1 VPRVPSLGQLLRS
14 LIATVAGLTP
24 LKDASK
30 KEPTAPA
37 APPSEVDEIKAD
49 VKGLRDSLGRM
60 GKSIGAIVTA
70 VVAAVGYTQ
79 IHDIFPFPAGEP
91 LWLRALA
98 IGAAAAGLGAS
109 AFLVVR
115 FFFAQRR
122 ILIES
127 DLSRR
132 WRWHVDWNEAVEQT
146 HKSAWSEGAPT
157 LYDLD
162 RRSIR
167 LDRIARRLE
176 TTTDDDSQRLGD
188 ASRKEA
194 DRLGSVVTRE
204 LWRAAEHILERR
216 TRGAFGGPL
225 ASLAI
230 LLAVFGVGFTFA
242 IADWSKGKRSLPEQR
257 IREAAACVE
266 RAKKEAGLSD
276 AERAKL
282 AKACVQKARAAL
294 GVTETAPSGTTGTT
308 GPTGTTGTTGSTTAG
323 G

>member
-1 VPRVPSLGQLLRS
+1 
-14 LIATVAGLTP
+14 VAGLTP

-216 TRGAFGGPL
+216 TRGAFRRTAGL
-225 ASLAI
+225 ARDPPRRL
-230 LLAVFGVGFTFA
+230 
-242 IADWSKGKRSLPEQR
+242 RSRLHVRDRRLVE
-257 IREAAACVE
+257 REAQ
-266 RAKKEAGLSD
+266 L
-276 AERAKL
+276 
-282 AKACVQKARAAL
+282 ARAADPRGC
-294 GVTETAPSGTTGTT
+294 GVRRAREEGGRAFRRRAGEAREGVRTEGSGG
-308 GPTGTTGTTGSTTAG
+308 AG
-323 G
+323 CDGDRAERHDGHDRPDRHNGYDGLDHRRRLSNRCACRVRNYEHWLP